1 MHRLEM
7 PVDARIDSIITLSG
21 ELSRDAQGL
30 SDDDHYT
37 MPQLE
42 IESRVEKI
50 DEALKLLEG
59 AKTAIKNCKK

>member
-1 MHRLEM
+1 MHRLEL
-7 PVDARIDSIITLSG
+7 PVDARIDSIISLSG

-37 MPQLE
+37 MPLIE
-42 IESRVEKI
+42 IENRVEKI

-59 AKTAIKNCKK
+59 AKQSIKNCKK